1 MVLPY
6 SPTKAHCPIVRTKES
21 IAATRSVWV
30 VIGRPIGVLLKRKI
44 GARPIMV
51 SVQEMIACREV
62 IRSAPNPNMRNT
74 TLRKAN
80 PICGAASRK
89 QSCSATWPATWKIV
103 R

>member
-1 MVLPY
+1 M
-6 SPTKAHCPIVRTKES
+6 
-21 IAATRSVWV
+21 AATRSVWV
-30 VIGRPIGVLLKRKI
+30 VIGRPIEVLLKRKI

-80 PICGAASRK
+80 PISGAASRK
-89 QSCSATWPATWKIV
+89 PSWSATWPATWKIV